1 MKVLMV
7 NGNRTQAVTD
17 HCLRV
22 ARAVARPG
30 IEFEGVTA
38 HFGADI
44 VTAEPENVLA
54 AHAVLDLLA
63 EHHARFDAA
72 ILAISFDSG
81 LFAAR
86 DLVPILV
93 IGMTEAAL
101 QAAAADGEPVGV
113 VLFGEA
119 SLPLYEAHF
128 ARLPEGR
135 AIRAIRVVKITS
147 VATYLDA
154 DAQARAVLAEIA
166 ALEGE
171 GIRHVVICGAAM
183 AGLACPACTELPGA
197 TFRWD
202 RGGCGEGAAPAG
214 QHRACA
220 AQSAR
225 SVEQRRGAES
235 CLAGAIL
242 DASRQL
248 RGTVRG
254 KSGCRRGR
262 WRYRRHHE
270 RRPHLSVFQNEP
282 EIIGKVCAA
291 AATQTRRQSAT
302 AAHTSLEQAEC
313 TPSPLNFIS
322 FHPLFL
328 EMNDACAGWA

>member
-1 MKVLMV
+1 MKVLLV

-86 DLVPILV
+86 DLVPIPV

-183 AGLACPACTELPGA
+183 AGLAARLAPNCRARLFDGIVEAVAKVQRLPAST
-197 TFRWD
+197 
-202 RGGCGEGAAPAG
+202 APAP
-214 QHRACA
+214 RNPL
-220 AQSAR
+220 AR
-225 SVEQRRGAES
+225 SSSVVGLSPALQVLFSMRRGS
-235 CLAGAIL
+235 
-242 DASRQL
+242 
-248 RGTVRG
+248 
-254 KSGCRRGR
+254 
-262 WRYRRHHE
+262 
-270 RRPHLSVFQNEP
+270 
-282 EIIGKVCAA
+282 
-291 AATQTRRQSAT
+291 
-302 AAHTSLEQAEC
+302 
-313 TPSPLNFIS
+313 
-322 FHPLFL
+322 
-328 EMNDACAGWA
+328 